1 MTIHKDAR
9 IAQRAYEIWEEAGR
23 PHGLDREHWL
33 QASAE
38 IEATMTVVNGDAPVH
53 TTPSSMVNGD
63 APVHAT
69 ATSVVSGDAP
79 VHGATPLAAK
89 PRKPVAKMA
98 TTEPARMKAVPK
110 ARTAPAK
117 KKAPAKPKKGV

>member
-9 IAQRAYEIWEEAGR
+9 IARRAYEIWEEAGR

-38 IEATMTVVNGDAPVH
+38 VEATMTVVNGDAPVH
-53 TTPSSMVNGD
+53 
-63 APVHAT
+63 AT
-69 ATSVVSGDAP
+69 ATTVVSGDAP
-79 VHGATPLAAK
+79 VHGSAPVATK
-89 PRKPVAKMA
+89 PRKPPVAKMA
-98 TTEPARMKAVPK
+98 MTEPARMKALPK

-117 KKAPAKPKKGV
+117 KKTPAKPKKGE

>member
-38 IEATMTVVNGDAPVH
+38 IEH
-53 TTPSSMVNGD
+53 TTKVVNGD

-69 ATSVVSGDAP
+69 ATTVVSGDAP
-79 VHGATPLAAK
+79 VHGPMPVAAML
-89 PRKPVAKMA
+89 RKPVTKMA
-98 TTEPARMKAVPK
+98 MTEPARMKAAPK
-110 ARTAPAK
+110 ARTVPAK
-117 KKAPAKPKKGV
+117 KKAPAKPRKGE